1 MFGVII
7 FTFLYF
13 MTKVFYVFFIMWRG
27 YNLNVNASFGK
38 VLTECL
44 NQIAEV
50 LHISPDIFLILYPF
64 TWILDKLSSI
74 HIDLSTVQVS
84 CTGSQAPFELVI
96 NCIILGVV
104 VILIES
110 NYQVLFSVS
119 LDKTITSVLELLYND
134 YFKKRLIL
142 KNKWGCLKDI
152 TFFLGLCVMKY
163 IASFHFLL
171 KLIQFAMVF
180 VTINAFFPFHL
191 SDKNCNQI
199 PGFVGIDKGLSVAS
213 TMLMYIIAP
222 AVIYTLSVVL
232 VPGIPTFNESHPRL
246 YKLINTVNNT
256 LRKHNDHH
264 TFELSDSFLIK
275 FIPQIVQTV
284 IKYLSICMNFLSPD
298 ILAFFAVNGFL
309 LYIKGSLDKLTG
321 DDQNSNKENEVSI
334 EHICYDSLSQST
346 KASTDST
353 KGSTKGSYSKEYNA
367 KVPSFYTLS
376 LWIHKELSQKYNSNN
391 NVYLDKVL
399 LTVSFTVF
407 GHMFTE
413 IGRCGWIIVAIKM
426 VSL

>member
-119 LDKTITSVLELLYND
+119 LDKTITSVLEL
-134 YFKKRLIL
+134 
-142 KNKWGCLKDI
+142 
-152 TFFLGLCVMKY
+152 
-163 IASFHFLL
+163 
-171 KLIQFAMVF
+171 
-180 VTINAFFPFHL
+180 
-191 SDKNCNQI
+191 
-199 PGFVGIDKGLSVAS
+199 
-213 TMLMYIIAP
+213 
-222 AVIYTLSVVL
+222 
-232 VPGIPTFNESHPRL
+232 
-246 YKLINTVNNT
+246 
-256 LRKHNDHH
+256 
-264 TFELSDSFLIK
+264 
-275 FIPQIVQTV
+275 
-284 IKYLSICMNFLSPD
+284 
-298 ILAFFAVNGFL
+298 
-309 LYIKGSLDKLTG
+309 
-321 DDQNSNKENEVSI
+321 
-334 EHICYDSLSQST
+334 
-346 KASTDST
+346 
-353 KGSTKGSYSKEYNA
+353 
-367 KVPSFYTLS
+367 
-376 LWIHKELSQKYNSNN
+376 
-391 NVYLDKVL
+391 
-399 LTVSFTVF
+399 
-407 GHMFTE
+407 
-413 IGRCGWIIVAIKM
+413 
-426 VSL
+426 